1 MPTLDFYRD
10 RADEAR
16 LAAGTTTLEN
26 VRARHLRSAA
36 AWEEMAD
43 RAARTVRHREAAPS
57 GVARR
62 LQVALGPARVVGLGA
77 RLREPGRGALLRLFA
92 KLEHLL
98 EGKAERVHRSGAP
111 VASAASAASRSS
123 VSA

>member
-26 VRARHLRSAA
+26 VRDRHLRSAA

-43 RAARTVRHREAAPS
+43 RAARTARHREEEAIRRTLRDDAAAFS
-57 GVARR
+57 FART
-62 LQVALGPARVVGLGA
+62 G
-77 RLREPGRGALLRLFA
+77 
-92 KLEHLL
+92 H
-98 EGKAERVHRSGAP
+98 
-111 VASAASAASRSS
+111 
-123 VSA
+123 